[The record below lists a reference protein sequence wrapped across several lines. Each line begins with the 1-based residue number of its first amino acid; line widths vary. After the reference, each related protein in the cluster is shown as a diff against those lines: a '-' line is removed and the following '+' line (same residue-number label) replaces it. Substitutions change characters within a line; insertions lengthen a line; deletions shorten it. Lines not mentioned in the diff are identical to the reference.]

1 MPVELFGGEE
11 GFEIQIIKDG
21 IKNNYCKSNNI
32 NMLRI
37 PYYENTIKTL
47 NDYFINKLIPR

>member
-11 GFEIQIIKDG
+11 GFEIQIIKDE